1 MPDAEKHV
9 IKDFSFFTLYDI
21 SHFAEL
27 QNVNGNLE
35 RLPNATKFFEKY
47 KEKIRNPLIMGYL
60 THLLTDYYWNEI
72 TDRRY
77 TVRDKNGECIAL
89 KSNNGT
95 VIKADK
101 KLRRISKQNDFYLF
115 ENKLIKDYSYI
126 LPTYESNLL
135 KYVNDIQEV
144 QHNEEDFIKIVDFL
158 KNAYNNK
165 DEKEMSSGYMLYT
178 EEQMKKDFDDSV
190 EFIIKFLRDN
200 NIVC

>member
-1 MPDAEKHV
+1 MC
-9 IKDFSFFTLYDI
+9 
-21 SHFAEL
+21 
-27 QNVNGNLE
+27 
-35 RLPNATKFFEKY
+35 
-47 KEKIRNPLIMGYL
+47 YL
-60 THLLTDYYWNEI
+60 THWLTDYYWNEI